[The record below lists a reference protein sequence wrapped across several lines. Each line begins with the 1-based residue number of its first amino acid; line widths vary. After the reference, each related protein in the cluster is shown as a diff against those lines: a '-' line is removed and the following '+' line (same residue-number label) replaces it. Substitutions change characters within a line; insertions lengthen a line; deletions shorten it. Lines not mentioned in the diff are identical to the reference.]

1 MHIMYFVQI
10 CPHSFPSAWPPMS
23 LTTFYP
29 NLTCNVLNDL
39 SPFNVPMYMS
49 AEPPTGERVAS

>member
-1 MHIMYFVQI
+1 MYFVQI